1 LLGVPSNKLGRE
13 WRGVFLNSTLA
24 CLDEH
29 GACLNGVGRAQI
41 LYKIMEKLKTIT
53 TAERRELEERIVWE
67 LGPSAMCVG
76 KLSSQLGI
84 LPEIISDVIDGLVE
98 RRLLVR
104 ESGDAEPIYA
114 NRFKRVYRLS
124 SRALA
129 FVRRGKDP
137 TDTVGPESP
146 STHG

>member
-1 LLGVPSNKLGRE
+1 MTNLKP
-13 WRGVFLNSTLA
+13 
-24 CLDEH
+24 
-29 GACLNGVGRAQI
+29 I
-41 LYKIMEKLKTIT
+41 KI
-53 TAERRELEERIVWE
+53 AERRELEERIVWE

-84 LPEIISDVIDGLVE
+84 LPEIISDVVDGLVE

-124 SRALA
+124 SRALT
-129 FVRRGKDP
+129 FLRQGKDL
-137 TDTVGPESP
+137 TDTLDIDSH

>member
-1 LLGVPSNKLGRE
+1 MMNLKP
-13 WRGVFLNSTLA
+13 
-24 CLDEH
+24 
-29 GACLNGVGRAQI
+29 I
-41 LYKIMEKLKTIT
+41 KI
-53 TAERRELEERIVWE
+53 AERRELEERIVWE

-84 LPEIISDVIDGLVE
+84 LPEIISDVVDGLVE

-124 SRALA
+124 SRALT
-129 FVRRGKDP
+129 FLRQGKDLAETLD
-137 TDTVGPESP
+137 TDSH